1 MDPAQSL
8 TQSDGLEMDEEEEEE
23 SAEAECSTAELM
35 ASEDQCA

>member
-1 MDPAQSL
+1 MDPTQSL
-8 TQSDGLEMDEEEEEE
+8 TQSDGEEEEE

>member
-1 MDPAQSL
+1 MD
-8 TQSDGLEMDEEEEEE
+8 EEEEEEEE